1 MMFLLLLILLTCCV
15 GKAIST
21 TDPKQ
26 IDALVDLY
34 SSADGP
40 NWSWIDNNAK
50 WQISYANNVYTA
62 RTDPCTSTTGWEG
75 VLCAPSA
82 VGDNDIVKLN
92 LTSHNLHG
100 PLVDSI
106 GKLSTLKILTL
117 NENQLTGSM

>member
-1 MMFLLLLILLTCCV
+1 MFLLLLILLTCCV

-21 TDPKQ
+21 TDQKQ

-75 VLCAPSA
+75 VLCA

-106 GKLSTLKILTL
+106 EKLSKLKILTL